1 MSVIEIADDRVLPA
15 AAPATALP
23 TAFVSRQDEI
33 LTLRQNAF
41 DILVRLRTVRET
53 WSDGDA
59 LPAQERWVLQ
69 QVIECL
75 TISCDP
81 PSGDEFDRVS
91 VAGQMLAML
100 TVMPDETFEAE
111 GWADDDGYD
120 LIDFD
125 GDLEDAE
132 ILAALEAA

>member
-1 MSVIEIADDRVLPA
+1 MSVIGIADDRAQPA
-15 AAPATALP
+15 TAPATALP
-23 TAFVSRQDEI
+23 TSWVSRQDEI
-33 LTLRQNAF
+33 LTLRQNAA
-41 DILVRLRTVRET
+41 DILVRLRTVRES
-53 WSDGDA
+53 WSDGDQP
-59 LPAQERWVLQ
+59 PAQERWVLQ

-81 PSGDEFDRVS
+81 PSGDEFDRVA

-100 TVMPDETFEAE
+100 TVMPDEAFEAE
-111 GWADDDGYD
+111 GWSDDDGYD
-120 LIDFD
+120 LVDFD